1 MSTHLPMVYRT
12 VLFCT
17 DFSANADAAFVYALD
32 AATRS
37 PESVLHLLHVIP
49 EPEAQF
55 WKTYL
60 YEVSDVDARARE
72 AIDRKVDESYR
83 SRVPEDLVFRVDF
96 RIGKDYMKILECAEE
111 IAADLVVMGRQG
123 CSSLSTV
130 LFGNVTERVVR
141 KAPCPVLVIP
151 MVHEESGDTS
161 GES

>member
-1 MSTHLPMVYRT
+1 MSLDTALAFRT

-17 DFSANADAAFVYALD
+17 DFSANADAAFDYALD
-32 AATRS
+32 AALRQPDATLR
-37 PESVLHLLHVIP
+37 LLHVIP

-60 YEVSDVDARARE
+60 YEVDDIDAKARAD
-72 AIDRKVDESYR
+72 IDRKVDETYR
-83 SRVPEDLVFRVDF
+83 SRVPGGLEFRVDF
-96 RIGKDYMKILECAEE
+96 RIGKDYMKILEVADE

-141 KAPCPVLVIP
+141 KSPCPVLVIP
-151 MVHEESGDTS
+151 MAYGKVEDSGDR
-161 GES
+161 